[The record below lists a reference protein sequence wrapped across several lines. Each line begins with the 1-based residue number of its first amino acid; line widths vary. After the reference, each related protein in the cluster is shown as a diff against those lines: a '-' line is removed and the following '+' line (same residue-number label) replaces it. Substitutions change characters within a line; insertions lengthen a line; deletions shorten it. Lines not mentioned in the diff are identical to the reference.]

1 MDQDFNDYHLKDYLK
16 PHWKQFL
23 VVILLILVVTG
34 FNLLRPKILQV
45 AIDDHIDV
53 LDQSYRESADGEI
66 ELNGSRFTRMEEGEK
81 GEYYLVQTEKGF
93 YWTTDQNNPESGVL
107 LNEDQVMN
115 LRQGDFRGVITLALI
130 YLLTVVSGFALSY
143 GQVYLLNRTGQSII
157 YKLRKDLYARLLNQ
171 SMKFFDTRPL
181 GNLVTRVTND
191 TENLNEL
198 FVSVLSGLIRNL
210 IMVAGILVIM
220 FSMDMRLAFFV
231 LLITPVIVLIS
242 VLFRKQVRKVYQWE
256 RSVLSK
262 INNHLSEDLSG
273 MRMIQILNREKGIY
287 KEFDI
292 ENRDYRNATR
302 REVLLFSMFRPGIE
316 LIRALAIS
324 LLIYFGGRG
333 YLAQTISFGVL
344 YAFVDYIQQFFM
356 PILNL
361 AETYNVYQSASTSS
375 DRIFS
380 LLNEDNEMAG
390 LFGKRKIENFRGKI
404 EFKNVWFAYVKE
416 EWVLKDVSFVIEP
429 CELVAFVGATG
440 AGKSSII
447 NLIGRYYEIQKGQI
461 LFDDVDIM
469 EYDPEEIRKFIG
481 FVQQDVFL
489 FTGTIYDNI
498 TLGNPEISRE
508 TVEQAIKDV
517 NLTGFIERLPQGL
530 ETPVMERGATFS
542 AGERQLLS
550 FARTLVR
557 DPGILILDEAT
568 ANIDTETELMIQEA
582 LNKMSKSRTTIAIA
596 HRISTIADAD
606 NIIVLSH
613 GEIAEEGNREELI
626 EKDGIFKVLYEL
638 QYEQ

>member
-1 MDQDFNDYHLKDYLK
+1 
-16 PHWKQFL
+16 
-23 VVILLILVVTG
+23 
-34 FNLLRPKILQV
+34 
-45 AIDDHIDV
+45 
-53 LDQSYRESADGEI
+53 
-66 ELNGSRFTRMEEGEK
+66 
-81 GEYYLVQTEKGF
+81 
-93 YWTTDQNNPESGVL
+93 
-107 LNEDQVMN
+107 
-115 LRQGDFRGVITLALI
+115 
-130 YLLTVVSGFALSY
+130 
-143 GQVYLLNRTGQSII
+143 
-157 YKLRKDLYARLLNQ
+157 
-171 SMKFFDTRPL
+171 MKFFDTRPL

-517 NLTGFIERLPQGL
+517 NLTGFIERLPEGL

-613 GEIAEEGNREELI
+613 GEIAEEGNRGELI

>member
-1 MDQDFNDYHLKDYLK
+1 MNQEFNDYRLKDYLK
-16 PHWKQFL
+16 PHWKEFLL
-23 VVILLILVVTG
+23 VVLLILVVTG

-53 LDQSYRESADGEI
+53 LDQAYTEDPAGEI
-66 ELNGSRFTRMEEGEK
+66 LVDGKKYSRLGEGKEGEF
-81 GEYYLVQTEKGF
+81 YLVQKEEGF
-93 YWTTDQNNPESGVL
+93 YFTSDRNHPESGRQ
-107 LNEDQVMN
+107 LNTQEVMAF
-115 LRQGDFRGVITLALI
+115 RQGDFEGVVKLALI
-130 YLLTVVSGFALSY
+130 YLFTVLSGFALSY
-143 GQVYLLNRTGQSII
+143 GQVYLLNHTGQFII
-157 YKLRKDLYARLLNQ
+157 FILRKDLYGRLLNQ
-171 SMKFFDTRPL
+171 TMKFFDTRPL

-210 IMVAGILVIM
+210 FMVGGILVIM
-220 FSMDMRLAFFV
+220 FIMDIRLALFV
-231 LLITPVIVLIS
+231 LLITPVIVMIS
-242 VLFRKQVRKVYQWE
+242 IIFRKQVRKVYQWE

-273 MRMIQILNREKGIY
+273 MSMIQILNREEGIY
-287 KEFDI
+287 EEFDR
-292 ENRDYRNATR
+292 ENRDYQKATR

-316 LIRALAIS
+316 LIRALCIS

-333 YLAQTISFGVL
+333 YLAQTITFGVL
-344 YAFVDYIQQFFM
+344 YAFIDYIQQFFM
-356 PILNL
+356 PIMNL
-361 AETYNVYQSASTSS
+361 AETYNVYQSARTSS

-447 NLIGRYYEIQKGQI
+447 NLIGRYYEIQKGEI
-461 LFDDVDIM
+461 LLDDVNIL
-469 EYDPEEIRKFIG
+469 EYDPEEIRKYIG

-489 FTGTIYDNI
+489 FTGTIFENI
-498 TLGNPEISRE
+498 TLGNPEITRE
-508 TVEQAIKDV
+508 MVEKAIDDV
-517 NLTGFIERLPQGL
+517 NLTGFVKNLPQGL
-530 ETPVMERGATFS
+530 DSPVMERGATFS

-582 LNKMSKSRTTIAIA
+582 LSKMSKSRTTIAIA

-626 EKDGIFKVLYEL
+626 EKDGIFRVLYEL